1 MSSNSYV
8 PPFLRNK
15 QASIDQATTEQPTT
29 MERKNPFQRERRPPR
44 RPYVKPFWQI
54 EQEKE
59 QLELEEKKKAAESG
73 LENTIE
79 NFPALGGNTGMPP
92 PTSAWTSARKF
103 SELASEWKTTDDQ
116 QKEEEDREKNRENDS
131 RRDDNFQLPRFQNMR
146 RFAEPE
152 DEYYEDADE
161 PEEKEKVEEADEEK
175 WTVVHHHK
183 YRKPKPEI
191 EIREEDLD
199 DDGDDGGDGT
209 VWGAPEDYET
219 CWDGYHPDARR

>member
-1 MSSNSYV
+1 
-8 PPFLRNK
+8 
-15 QASIDQATTEQPTT
+15 

-54 EQEKE
+54 EQEKQ
-59 QLELEEKKKAAESG
+59 QLELDEKKKAAESG

-161 PEEKEKVEEADEEK
+161 PEEKVEEADEEK

-209 VWGAPEDYET
+209 VWGAHEEYET